1 MARKKRHAAA
11 EIAAKL
17 READALAA
25 KGQTQADIAKV
36 LGISVM
42 TFHRWRKMR
51 GDRTFGSGIEK
62 PVFPE
67 RTIARSPASE
77 ANTLSRIAELQT
89 ENDRLRKLL
98 TDLLLERT
106 ILEDDRKPLRDDG
119 KIKSSNKRR
128 AL

>member
-1 MARKKRHAAA
+1 MAKKKRHAAA

-25 KGQTQADIAKV
+25 KGQTQADITKA

-42 TFHRWRKMR
+42 TFHRWRTMR
-51 GDRTFGSGIEK
+51 QQQATDSRGESPPFVGRAIAGSQ
-62 PVFPE
+62 
-67 RTIARSPASE
+67 ASE
-77 ANTLSRIAELQT
+77 ADTLSRVVELQT

-98 TDLLLERT
+98 TDLLLEKT
-106 ILEDDRKPLRDDG
+106 SLEDDRRRLRDDG
-119 KIKSSNKRR
+119 KIKTPNKRR